1 MLSGVTMNQSADST
15 IGLANI
21 NSDIDAVKFIE
32 QRREMLRRILN
43 LMNAVQRLTSS
54 LELLLVSSGTNTK
67 IADKTFGL
75 LDYLDDK
82 QRHLTSSK
90 IEIRLDA
97 LDHRVR
103 DQLSEILSSLDD
115 EGKSSVALAEGS
127 DDIQDPLDVVSE
139 FRRKVRLSMA
149 YRLLLVERGSE
160 INPIELD
167 VAPELISNTVRQLEY
182 KEAFYKGKLI
192 DDMQTFEQEVTQML
206 RNKSLS
212 EKVRLL
218 LKNAAVQLKQGV
230 IFIKQNKSIDI
241 LPDVLDVAE
250 FSEIKDDEG
259 NDIIHEEPVVE
270 DTEVGDR
277 DSMQGFFGT
286 LNTWLSAPKHVSW
299 KEAKRLKK

>member
-1 MLSGVTMNQSADST
+1 MSESADST
-15 IGLANI
+15 TGLANI

-32 QRREMLRRILN
+32 QRREMLRRISN

-82 QRHLTSSK
+82 QRHLISSK

-97 LDHRVR
+97 LDHRIR

-115 EGKSSVALAEGS
+115 DRKSPVALTEQS

-149 YRLLLVERGSE
+149 YRLLLAERGSDVK
-160 INPIELD
+160 PIELD

-192 DDMQTFEQEVTQML
+192 DDMQAFEQEVTQIL
-206 RNKSLS
+206 RNKRLS
-212 EKVRLL
+212 EKVRIL

-230 IFIKQNKSIDI
+230 AFIKQNKSIDI

-270 DTEVGDR
+270 DTEIGDKG
-277 DSMQGFFGT
+277 SMQGFFGT
-286 LNTWLSAPKHVSW
+286 LNTWLSAPKNVSW
-299 KEAKRLKK
+299 KDAKHLRK